1 MSLSSEFDKL
11 LSVVKAKL
19 SEANLGGL
27 EKRIAESLTNLEAVS
42 KDLAPRM
49 KDVLVRMTEAMI
61 RLSVETDELKKTVLA
76 IQIESLKR
84 SYYTY
89 LKTIEQKALWESVN
103 QVWGVLMTIK
113 DMIKA
118 VL

>member
-1 MSLSSEFDKL
+1 MSLTSEFDKL
-11 LSVVKAKL
+11 VSAIKSKV

-27 EKRIAESLTNLEAVS
+27 EKRISESIAGFEAVS
-42 KDLAPRM
+42 KDIAPRM
-49 KDVLVRMTEAMI
+49 KDVIVRMTEAMI
-61 RLSVETDELKKTVLA
+61 RLASETDELKKTVLA

-103 QVWGVLMTIK
+103 QVWEVLLSVK
-113 DMIKA
+113 DIIRK
-118 VL
+118 LL